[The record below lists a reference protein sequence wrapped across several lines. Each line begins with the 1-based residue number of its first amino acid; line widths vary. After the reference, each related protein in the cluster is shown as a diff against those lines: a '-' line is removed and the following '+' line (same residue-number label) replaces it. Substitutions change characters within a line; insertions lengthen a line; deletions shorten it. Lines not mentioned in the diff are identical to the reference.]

1 MPVDLHRTANRLLRA
16 VPPTER
22 FLASLERV
30 KLEKGEELERPD
42 TPVTHVHFP
51 ESGLLSVL
59 ATARSRKIE
68 VGMIGFEGMT
78 GSSVVLGAPPA
89 HVILVQSPGVVLRLP
104 VEEFRASLAVPAV
117 QARWLHYVHV
127 LMVQATQTG
136 LANGQGS
143 LVERLA
149 RWILMWHDRIREPEI
164 DVTHGYISILLGVRR
179 AGVTVAMHRLEG
191 DRLIRSTRNRITV
204 LNRDG
209 LVRAANGFYGVP
221 EAEYDRLL
229 GPAPPRPGYVRVRT
243 GNDPQG
249 PAFTGRPLA

>member
-1 MPVDLHRTANRLLRA
+1 MPLDLHRTANRLLRGIS
-16 VPPTER
+16 PTER
-22 FLASLERV
+22 FLAALERV
-30 KLEKGEELERPD
+30 KLEKGQELERPD

-59 ATARSRKIE
+59 ATARSKKIE
-68 VGMIGFEGMT
+68 VGMIGYEGMT
-78 GSSVVLGAPPA
+78 GSSVVLGAPQPA
-89 HVILVQSPGVVLRLP
+89 HVVLVQSASVVLRVP
-104 VEEFRASLAVPAV
+104 VDDFRSSLAVAAL
-117 QARWLHYVHV
+117 QARWLHFAHI

-149 RWILMWHDRIREPEI
+149 RWIVMWHDRIRQPEI

-191 DRLIRSTRNRITV
+191 DRLIRSTRSRITV
-204 LNRDG
+204 LDRDG

-221 EAEYDRLL
+221 EAEYARLI
-229 GPAPPRPGYVRVRT
+229 GS
-243 GNDPQG
+243 
-249 PAFTGRPLA
+249 